1 MKASEYGIERHAAV
15 NAEYEAI
22 LIGTVAEENARFF
35 YNGMYFAL
43 SGNVFTAEE
52 PGESYNGI
60 YPGTNAVP
68 VDSAPA
74 LNSAEF
80 GNIIQYGADPEDD
93 ESLRRRLKDKI
104 SGTGENGNKQH
115 YRIWCESVDGVGK
128 ARIYPLWNGP
138 NTVKAVLISPP
149 PRFGVGRGKKR
160 RTKKKQTQNQGG
172 KSSLGGG
179 TTHDMGGGG
188 GGGAGRDWRAFYRS
202 ICCKGIY

>member
-74 LNSAEF
+74 LNSA
-80 GNIIQYGADPEDD
+80 NSAILYNTALIRKMMKVSDAD
-93 ESLRRRLKDKI
+93 
-104 SGTGENGNKQH
+104 
-115 YRIWCESVDGVGK
+115 
-128 ARIYPLWNGP
+128 
-138 NTVKAVLISPP
+138 
-149 PRFGVGRGKKR
+149 
-160 RTKKKQTQNQGG
+160 
-172 KSSLGGG
+172 
-179 TTHDMGGGG
+179 
-188 GGGAGRDWRAFYRS
+188 
-202 ICCKGIY
+202 